1 MDSYYFERSL
11 IPENMTIGDKYI
23 IFWENKTFKNLGYY
37 LGKIQ
42 SKNKET
48 FFYFG
53 ETPDTLIAESKQ
65 ISSFDLIF
73 VFRKVYGTLQQD
85 YPYDLYT
92 SQTVDNTRLMI
103 YKSKNLFSSR
113 DDLERL

>member
-1 MDSYYFERSL
+1 MDSYYFERSI
-11 IPENMTIGDKYI
+11 IPENNAIGDKYI

-85 YPYDLYT
+85 YPCDLYT

-103 YKSKNLFSSR
+103 CKSKNPFSSR

>member
-48 FFYFG
+48 FFCFG
-53 ETPDTLIAESKQ
+53 DTPIAESTKQ
-65 ISSFDLIF
+65 RSSFDMIF

-92 SQTVDNTRLMI
+92 SQTVDNTRLII
-103 YKSKNLFSSR
+103 YKSKNLLSSR